1 MANMNQVQLPSYDE
15 VCAERLKKQSEYEK
29 KLDSWI
35 SIPHEDV
42 RKLIFLYPMLDASLF
57 YDFLN
62 KEGTIKF
69 SQELSSMSQ
78 NMEIFSTEFMNF
90 FKVGAEFFYNYSIS
104 SKTMIDNEDDL
115 KFGNF
120 VEEFF
125 ANHPDIFNS
134 LSSGLARKN

>member
-1 MANMNQVQLPSYDE
+1 MADINQVQLPSYDK

-35 SIPHEDV
+35 SIPHDDI
-42 RKLIFLYPMLDASLF
+42 RKLRFLYPMLDASLF

-62 KEGTIKF
+62 KNGTMKF

-78 NMEIFSTEFMNF
+78 DMKNFSTEFMNF

-115 KFGNF
+115 KFDNF
-120 VEEFF
+120 VEHFF

-134 LSSGLARKN
+134 LSNGLAKN